1 MMTTAVKSCA
11 SGFAYSATFILLLPL
26 LSSSAMAS
34 GHAYYND
41 LRSYNRNM
49 YFSSSIGF
57 MAGTMA
63 QESKKTNW
71 RGYCVETGVGKEL
84 FKFLHLEVSHTMVS
98 MTATES
104 SSQHMS
110 GSKINGKIKMSF
122 RSPIGNLELGVGS
135 HFGSYGYIANN
146 QASDLASVGHQFGL
160 GLNYF
165 TSHNFSIQTQVVQ
178 SEERWSRA
186 SGTAFEGAA
195 EAEVRSVLF
204 GINLWR

>member
-1 MMTTAVKSCA
+1 MMTSVVKSYA
-11 SGFAYSATFILLLPL
+11 AALSYGAVFILALPI

-34 GHAYYND
+34 EHAYYND

-57 MAGTMA
+57 MAGTMLHKGD
-63 QESKKTNW
+63 ETDW

-104 SSQHMS
+104 SSQHIS

-135 HFGSYGYIANN
+135 HFGSFGYIANN
-146 QASDLASVGHQFGL
+146 QASDIASVGHQYGL

-165 TSHNFSIQTQVVQ
+165 TSHNFSVQTRIIQ

-186 SGTAFEGAA
+186 NGTAIEGTA
-195 EAEVRSVLF
+195 EAEIRSVLF